1 MIDNSE
7 KILNFLKFNKD
18 HYYEIIVIKRK
29 KDNPEE
35 ANAQSSRIVKQ
46 YLIDSKE
53 YFEKKYE
60 EIKSIA
66 DVTNARVYIKL
77 TPYSKKKIALKS
89 IQLLVD
95 KLENEDYS
103 FNNLMV
109 KAVGNCTPENKL
121 WVVDVDN
128 DVCDFKHL
136 LRLKTVINDCQPS
149 GDKILLEIPTKN
161 GLHLI
166 TKPFNLESFKTFQ
179 DVCYLV
185 EIHKNN
191 PTLLYENIK

>member
-7 KILNFLKFNKD
+7 KILNFLEFNKD
-18 HYYEIIVIKRK
+18 HYYEIIVMKRK

-103 FNNLMV
+103 FNNLIV
-109 KAVGNCTPENKL
+109 KAIGNCTPENKL
-121 WVVDVDN
+121 WVIDIDY
-128 DVCDFKHL
+128 DRATEKEIL
-136 LRLKTVINDCQPS
+136 YIQTAINDCDPS
-149 GDKILLEIPTKN
+149 GNHIVLKVPTPN
-161 GLHLI
+161 GVHLI
-166 TKPFNLESFKTFQ
+166 TKPFNTQQFLTKQ
-179 DVCYLV
+179 DVYYKC

-191 PTLLYENIK
+191 PTLLYTNIK